1 MKNKQKAVL
10 KILYLILNLC
20 VVFNL
25 RAQPVNSIVEKADS
39 LFTSKQYT
47 QSLELYKQVL
57 NQKTYS
63 ASILLKMAYIQEGLG
78 QISESLYYLN
88 LYYLASNDKS
98 ALKKMEEVAS
108 THRLQGYQVNQSRQ
122 VYYFLRSNY
131 DVMTKILLGLCVL
144 LFGLLIFQKRRQKKP
159 MTIAIMLLLLLSV
172 FFFHINFSQ
181 KANMG
186 IVHNNGTYL
195 MSGPSAGSSVVGIID
210 EGHLLDL
217 LGKDDVWIHVKWRN
231 QDAYI
236 KEDKILEIEL

>member
-1 MKNKQKAVL
+1 ML
-10 KILYLILNLC
+10 SLSL
-20 VVFNL
+20 VFNL
-25 RAQPVNSIVEKADS
+25 RAQPVNRIVEKADS
-39 LFTSKQYT
+39 LFASKQYT

-57 NQKTYS
+57 DQKTYS
-63 ASILLKMAYIQEGLG
+63 ESVLLKMAYIQEGLG

-98 ALKKMEEVAS
+98 ALKKMEDVAS
-108 THRLQGYQVNQSRQ
+108 ANRLQGYQVSQARQ
-122 VYYFLRSNY
+122 VNYFLRSNY
-131 DVMTKILLGLCVL
+131 DVITKILLGFFVL
-144 LFGLLIFQKRRQKKP
+144 LFGILIFQKRRQKKP
-159 MTIAIMLLLLLSV
+159 MAIAVMLLLALTV
-172 FFFHINFSQ
+172 FFIHINFSQ
-181 KANMG
+181 KTNMG

-195 MSGPSAGSSVVGIID
+195 MSGPSAGSSVVDIIE